1 MADKEIGSV
10 LFAINSYVGCPGSL
24 KPLLHTDQA
33 FADYIRAF
41 YCHLYFKVE
50 TLHDFS
56 YEQLI
61 VKLAQFVPNSVG
73 TRIAVV
79 FVGHGSLVEGK
90 EYFCANNGHP
100 ILFSDIESLIS
111 NLCPAKNKYL
121 FFDACRSDGT
131 GDVSTNRMVYKASCD
146 KTCVVY
152 SALPFHVAWTG
163 GTYGL
168 WSHFF
173 TRKITEPMELD
184 DVVLSVD
191 KSIRECGYDQKSEI
205 SKKGVVENPKL
216 SSIASGENPKH
227 PRRELSQ
234 SLCAFIDERKRIMD
248 HYRANI
254 PILNQPQELDGST
267 HPKNTP
273 SANSP
278 GREVNRE
285 PGPVD
290 DQTDTPPL
298 QPTPLKYFDPD
309 EFMEKYPGF
318 PKEVAALAICTK
330 LKNKNVIG
338 DDVAYNMEHT
348 YEKKAAGFLYEH
360 LKCRATTKNIRI
372 LCKVMIDDGKQGY
385 PRMKSL
391 GEKMLEDKDLDLPE
405 KPAGS
410 S

>member
-10 LFAINSYVGCPGSL
+10 LFAINSYVGSSSVT
-24 KPLLHTDQA
+24 PLLRTDQA
-33 FADYIRAF
+33 FADYITAF
-41 YCHLYFKVE
+41 YCDLYFKVE
-50 TLHDFS
+50 TLADFS
-56 YEQLI
+56 YDQFEA
-61 VKLAQFVPNSVG
+61 KLREFVQNSVG
-73 TRIAVV
+73 SRIAVV
-79 FVGHGSLVEGK
+79 FVGHGGLVQNK
-90 EYFCANNGHP
+90 ECFCTNDDRLIP
-100 ILFSDIESLIS
+100 FSDIESLLY

-146 KTCVVY
+146 KTWAVY
-152 SALPFHVAWTG
+152 STLPFHMAWTG

-168 WSHFF
+168 WSYFF
-173 TRKITEPMELD
+173 TKKITEPMELD
-184 DVVLSVD
+184 DVVVSVD
-191 KSIRECGYDQKSEI
+191 KSIREKGYDQKSEI

-234 SLCAFIDERKRIMD
+234 SLRTFIADRKTIMD
-248 HYRANI
+248 QHRANV
-254 PILNQPQELDGST
+254 PILSQPQELDGST

-318 PKEVAALAICTK
+318 PEEVAAQAICTK
-330 LKNKNVIG
+330 LQNKKVIG
-338 DDVAYNMEHT
+338 DDVAYEMEHT